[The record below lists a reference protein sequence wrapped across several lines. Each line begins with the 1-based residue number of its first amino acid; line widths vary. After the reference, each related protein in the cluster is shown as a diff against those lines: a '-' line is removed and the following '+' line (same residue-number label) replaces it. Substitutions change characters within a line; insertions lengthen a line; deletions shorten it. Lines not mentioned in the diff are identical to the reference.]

1 MRKRG
6 HRIRHSARDAT
17 AFVRLIANR
26 STLPD
31 GHLMNVGLAYHMA
44 LEALR
49 QGRATDTDMN
59 HLALALNMAMALCEL
74 GHGADQLP
82 RVHEAQ
88 DALVRCEPYSRKVGH
103 WVVNGDTYKLL
114 CSVLGLHDQQLAEAT
129 QKEIREACAY
139 VNRQRDAGNVIRLE
153 EVAEHD
159 REACIERGN
168 EV

>member
-6 HRIRHSARDAT
+6 RRIRHSARDAT

-49 QGRATDTDMN
+49 QGRATDMDMN

-74 GHGADQLP
+74 GHGADELS

-88 DALVRCEPYSRKVGH
+88 DALVRCEPYSRTVGH
-103 WVVNGDTYKLL
+103 WIVNGDTYKLL
-114 CSVLGLHDQQLAEAT
+114 CDVLGLHDQQLAQAT
-129 QKEIREACAY
+129 QKEIREACKY

-153 EVAEHD
+153 EVAGHD
-159 REACIERGN
+159 REAGIERGSA
-168 EV
+168 V